1 MGVIRGVWGVRWGY
15 AKVSPWG
22 EGAAAERRRVRGMMA
37 TDVFHMDANGV
48 RISAHRSVFGEHTYA
63 TRNIQSV
70 DRVEDKGVRWPGI
83 GTLFIGFVI
92 MAVGLVLQ
100 HTITLVIGAVAVTS
114 GSLNLA
120 RKRPRY
126 GIRITTQRGPVYVL
140 ASRDKRYVEVVADA
154 LLRAISVAHR
164 AREAAHDESG
174 AGDDRSSERPP
185 AAEAPAP
192 RRGGRPTRRRRR
204 R

>member
-1 MGVIRGVWGVRWGY
+1 
-15 AKVSPWG
+15 
-22 EGAAAERRRVRGMMA
+22 MA
-37 TDVFHMDANGV
+37 TEVFHMDANGV

-83 GTLFIGFVI
+83 GTLSIGLAV
-92 MAVGLVLQ
+92 AVVGLVLQ
-100 HTITLVIGAVAVTS
+100 HTITLMIGAVAVLS
-114 GSLNLA
+114 GTLNLS

-126 GIRITTQRGPVYVL
+126 GIRITTHRGPVYVL

-154 LLRAISVAHR
+154 LLRAVSVAHR
-164 AREAAHDESG
+164 SREAVRGESG
-174 AGDDRSSERPP
+174 PGDEGGPGY
-185 AAEAPAP
+185 APATDMP
-192 RRGGRPTRRRRR
+192 ATRRGGRPTRRRRR

>member
-1 MGVIRGVWGVRWGY
+1 
-15 AKVSPWG
+15 
-22 EGAAAERRRVRGMMA
+22 
-37 TDVFHMDANGV
+37 MDANGV
-48 RISAHRSVFGEHTYA
+48 RISAQRAVFGEHAYA

-70 DRVEDKGVRWPGI
+70 DRVEDKGVRWPGM

-92 MAVGLVLQ
+92 ISVGFVMQ
-100 HTITLVIGAVAVTS
+100 HTVTVMIGAVAVLS

-120 RKRPRY
+120 RKRPKF

-140 ASRDKRYVEVVADA
+140 ASMDKRYVEIVADA
-154 LLRAISVAHR
+154 LLRAISAAHR
-164 AREAAHDESG
+164 ARDAGRDEAASGEERSAEPESQ
-174 AGDDRSSERPP
+174 
-185 AAEAPAP
+185 APP